1 MDLESVPDMEES
13 LKKPLV
19 ELDVVDSSCGD
30 QGPTVSQDERY
41 RNVSEAGSLSMS
53 PDELDSEDA
62 APDDDEDD
70 DDDDD
75 EWETESLFEEALHF
89 VRDDQLS
96 SCTGRPTYC

>member
-1 MDLESVPDMEES
+1 MDLEPVPDMEES
-13 LKKPLV
+13 LKKPSV

-30 QGPTVSQDERY
+30 QEATVGQDEPH
-41 RNVSEAGSLSMS
+41 RNVSEAGPLSIS

-62 APDDDEDD
+62 APDDDE

-96 SCTGRPTYC
+96 SCTGRSTYC